1 MTSSG
6 CSSARHLVSAK
17 QEDLPP
23 MDQVVPMKAIIMQVI
38 LRYDA
43 DVRVIFQATGYHAVG
58 G

>member
-1 MTSSG
+1 
-6 CSSARHLVSAK
+6 
-17 QEDLPP
+17 

-43 DVRVIFQATGYHAVG
+43 DIRVIFQATGYHAAG